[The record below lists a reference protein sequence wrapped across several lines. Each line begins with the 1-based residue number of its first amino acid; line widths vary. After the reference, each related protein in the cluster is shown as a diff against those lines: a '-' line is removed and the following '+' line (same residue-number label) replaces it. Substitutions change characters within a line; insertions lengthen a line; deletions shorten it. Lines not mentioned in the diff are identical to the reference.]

1 MSEHKVRCHCCPQ
14 VPESQTHEQQDVS
27 RRSFLAM
34 GGVMMGGLTWSAL
47 QSELHAQIRR
57 RGRTANASPGEV
69 EPIVTP
75 NPRKPL
81 IVKPILL
88 HDLPQRQEKTSW
100 RNWGGVDSPEAAEE
114 EVGRIRSELASV
126 KQKADYP
133 IEFLDVTK
141 VTNVDQLSPDHPD
154 ITGCDLILL
163 YGAGYPIN
171 GIQNFGKDVIIFQ
184 RWRSGPVYYQYEGVS
199 ARFLRQ
205 HRDVQSVP
213 NIKEE
218 DVVTDELSELDWRFR
233 ALCGL
238 KNTMNAKIVTIGGA
252 SAFANGDAEGGV
264 VETVRRVWNFQYN
277 DVGYDELDKLIH
289 EAMADAKTVERAK
302 KRAQE
307 YLKIPG
313 TKLETSMECFENN
326 FVLDDVFRLLMKR
339 VDTNLITVNSCM
351 GPIMSKANTSACM
364 TLSILNDDGFLA
376 FCESDFVVIPSGVL
390 LGNITGKPVFLNDPC
405 YPHNSIITVAH
416 CTAPRKMNGKTYDPV
431 RIMTHFESDYGAAPK
446 IEFPLG
452 MLTTNIVPDY
462 MSKRWV
468 GVKGTICDVPFR
480 PICRSQFD
488 IKYECSDLLLARRMP
503 GFHFMTCYGDYTK
516 EIGYALRRVGI
527 EWDNLDELPAKTMS

>member
-1 MSEHKVRCHCCPQ
+1 MIHQKKRCHCCP
-14 VPESQTHEQQDVS
+14 PSPDDSGTDASFELS
-27 RRSFLAM
+27 RRTFMAM
-34 GGVMMGGLTWSAL
+34 GGVIMGGLTWGGL
-47 QSELHAQIRR
+47 QSGLFADEISGSMSQAKL
-57 RGRTANASPGEV
+57 
-69 EPIVTP
+69 
-75 NPRKPL
+75 RKPL
-81 IVKPILL
+81 IVKPVLL

-114 EVGRIRSELASV
+114 EVRRIRGELATV
-126 KQKADYP
+126 KHKADYP
-133 IEFLDVTK
+133 IEYLDIVK
-141 VTNVDQLSPDHPD
+141 VTNVDQLSPDDPD
-154 ITGCDLILL
+154 MKGCDLILL
-163 YGAGYPIN
+163 YGAGFPIN

-205 HRDVQSVP
+205 HTDDQAVP

-218 DVVTDELSELDWRFR
+218 DVVTDELEELDWRFR

-238 KNTMNAKIVTIGGA
+238 KNTLNAKIVTIGGA
-252 SAFANGDAEGGV
+252 SAFSHGDAKMPV
-264 VETVRRVWNFQYN
+264 PDLVRKVWNFEYH
-277 DVGYDELDKLIH
+277 DVGYEELGKLLD
-289 EAMADAKTVERAK
+289 EAMADVKTVERAK
-302 KRAQE
+302 KRAQD

-313 TKLETSMECFENN
+313 TKLEAVMECFENN

-339 VDTNLITVNSCM
+339 VDTNLITVNACM
-351 GPIMSKANTSACM
+351 GPIMSKADTTACM
-364 TLSILNDDGFLA
+364 TLSILNDDGYMA

-405 YPHNSIITVAH
+405 YPHKSIITLAH

-446 IEFPLG
+446 IDFPLG
-452 MLTTNIVPDY
+452 TLTTNIVPDY
-462 MSKRWV
+462 RSERWV
-468 GVKGTICDVPFR
+468 GVKGVICDVPFR

-488 IKYECSDLLLARRMP
+488 IKYDCSDLLFARRMP

-516 EIGYALRRVGI
+516 ELGYALRRVGI
-527 EWDNLDELPAKTMS
+527 QWDDLDEVPT

>member
-1 MSEHKVRCHCCPQ
+1 MENSTLTSHPHQRCHCCPQ
-14 VPESQTHEQQDVS
+14 GPGDLPTDSQLALS

-34 GGVMMGGLTWSAL
+34 GGIVAGGLTWAGL
-47 QSELHAQIRR
+47 QSGLFADEVSATEQIS
-57 RGRTANASPGEV
+57 SPK
-69 EPIVTP
+69 
-75 NPRKPL
+75 PRKPL
-81 IVKPILL
+81 IVKPVLL
-88 HDLPQRQEKTSW
+88 YDVPKRREKSSW
-100 RNWGGVDSPEAAEE
+100 RGWGGVDSPETAEE
-114 EVGRIRSELASV
+114 EVQRIRSELAII

-133 IEFLDVTK
+133 VEFLDVTK
-141 VTNVDQLSPDHPD
+141 VTNVTQLPPDHPD
-154 ITGCDLILL
+154 INGCDTIVL
-163 YGAGYPIN
+163 YGAGYHIN

-205 HRDVQSVP
+205 HTDEQSVP

-238 KNTMNAKIVTIGGA
+238 KNTKNSKIVTIGGA
-252 SAFANGDAEGGV
+252 AAWARPGKEIPDL
-264 VETVRRVWNFQYN
+264 VRKVWNFEYH
-277 DVGYDELDKLIH
+277 DVNYDELGKLL
-289 EAMADAKTVERAK
+289 ADAMGDTKTMERAK

-313 TKLETSMECFENN
+313 TKLEATMECFENN

-351 GPIMSKANTSACM
+351 GAIMSKANTSACM
-364 TLSILNDDGFLA
+364 TLSNLNDDGYMA
-376 FCESDFVVIPSGVL
+376 FCESDFIVIPSGVL

-405 YPHNSIITVAH
+405 YPHNSIITLAH

-431 RIMTHFESDYGAAPK
+431 RILTHFESDYGAAPK
-446 IEFPLG
+446 VEFPLG
-452 MLTTNIVPDY
+452 TMTTNIVPDFK
-462 MSKRWV
+462 SERWV
-468 GVKGTICDVPFR
+468 GVKGVICDVPFR

-488 IKYECSDLLLARRMP
+488 IKYECSDLLFARRMP

-527 EWDNLDELPAKTMS
+527 QWDDLDEVRG